1 MIVNASKWHEIKH
14 FFVFGRVRKWIIDT
28 DGVCDDMAR
37 KSSKLNK
44 NCTDHN
50 ICSKVP
56 PGHQVRK
63 CI

>member
-1 MIVNASKWHEIKH
+1 MQVNDMKLNISAYLD
-14 FFVFGRVRKWIIDT
+14 RVRKWIIDT